1 MNTPFKVLTLDNLG
15 KTIKK
20 GSDNKFDVA
29 VDNSTININSEGQL
43 AVQKEALQTNAP
55 KTVWTG
61 KVSSG
66 TINLSESCFGK
77 TLVFYIQHSNNGEL
91 NNNEQVEILN
101 FTMGDKIEDKTE
113 GSYFWENLFN
123 LGIYLS
129 LSGETRRGDSF
140 RYSSVHYQ
148 KFTITVDVQGVNL
161 SISAEE
167 GKQSNFNIGKTNHKI
182 TRYIKRIDIL

>member
-43 AVQKEALQTNAP
+43 AVQKEALQANAP

-66 TINLSESCFGK
+66 NINLSEPCFGK

-91 NNNEQVEILN
+91 NNNTNVEILN
-101 FTMGDKIEDKTE
+101 FTMGGKIEGKTQ
-113 GSYFWENLFN
+113 GNYFWEDLFN
-123 LGIYLS
+123 LRIYLHT
-129 LSGETRRGDSF
+129 LSRETRDGYRN
-140 RYSSVHYQ
+140 YSAVFAKNFIVSVDVSGINL
-148 KFTITVDVQGVNL
+148 TITNEQA
-161 SISAEE
+161 SFSY
-167 GKQSNFNIGKTNHKI
+167 SNNADNSDI

>member
-66 TINLSESCFGK
+66 TINLFESCFGK
-77 TLVFYIQHSNNGEL
+77 TLVFYIQHSDNDEL
-91 NNNEQVEILN
+91 NNNNSVEILN
-101 FTMGDKIEDKTE
+101 FTMGGKIEGKTQ
-113 GSYFWENLFN
+113 GNYFWENLFN
-123 LGIYLS
+123 LGIYLR
-129 LSGETRRGDSF
+129 LSGESRRGNSF
-140 RYSSVHYQ
+140 IYSRTHYQ
-148 KFTITVDVQGVNL
+148 NFIITVDVQGVNL
-161 SISAEE
+161 NISAEE
-167 GKQSNFNIGKTNHKI
+167 GEQSIFNNGETNTKI